1 MAKAEATHKHGAN
14 LHRVVVTGMGVV
26 SSLGQNIETFWHNLN
41 AGKSGISPIVG
52 WDTADYLTTIAGQ
65 VHDFA
70 LTESINHRDARRM
83 ARFTQFAVTAAE
95 SALAQAGIDPHR
107 LADPFR
113 LGVTL
118 GCGIGGIDVV
128 EEQHARLQEKGPRRV
143 SPLFIP
149 MFIPNMAAGQVA
161 IHLNAKGPSTCP
173 VTACASAA
181 HAIGDAFR
189 VLQRGEADF
198 MITGGTEAAISPL
211 SIAGF
216 ISAKTLSKRNSD
228 PEAASRPFD
237 RERDGFVMGEG
248 AGVLILETLES
259 ALSRGATIYAE
270 MKGYGMSNDA
280 HHITAPDPEGKGLIK
295 AMSQALCDAQYPET
309 AVGYINAHG
318 TSTPLNDVTETRA
331 IKQLFREHAYALKIS
346 STKSMTGHLLGAAGG
361 IEAIA
366 TVMGLYTQRLHPT
379 RNLDYPDP
387 DCDLD
392 YIPHTAIDWTFEV
405 GMSNSMGFGGHNA
418 SLIFAR
424 YPASH
429 AEAL

>member
-1 MAKAEATHKHGAN
+1 MAKAGTTHKRSAD

-26 SSLGQNIETFWHNLN
+26 SSLGQTIDTFWSNLS
-41 AGKSGISPIVG
+41 AGQSGISPIVG
-52 WDTADYLTTIAGQ
+52 WDTTDYSTTIAGQ
-65 VHDFA
+65 VHNFV

-95 SALAQAGIDPHR
+95 SALAHANLDPHK
-107 LADPFR
+107 LEDPFR

-118 GCGIGGIDVV
+118 GCGIGGIDVI
-128 EEQHARLQEKGPRRV
+128 EEQHTRLQEKGPRRV

-198 MITGGTEAAISPL
+198 MLTGGTEAAISPL

-216 ISAKTLSKRNSD
+216 ISAKTLSKHNTD
-228 PEAASRPFD
+228 PQTASRPFD

-248 AGVLILETLES
+248 AGVLVLETLES
-259 ALSRGATIYAE
+259 ALARGATIYAE

-295 AMSQALCDAQYPET
+295 AMSQALLDAQYTET
-309 AVGYINAHG
+309 AIGYINAHG

-331 IKQLFREHAYALKIS
+331 IKQLFGEHAYALKIS

-379 RNLDYPDP
+379 RNLNHPDP

-392 YIPHTAIDWTFEV
+392 YIPHQAIDWNVEAA
-405 GMSNSMGFGGHNA
+405 MSNSMGFGGHNA
-418 SLIFAR
+418 SLIFAQ
-424 YPASH
+424 YV
-429 AEAL
+429 E